1 MFEINIVNN
10 FQVETYLLKNEKA
23 KNKFLVE
30 YFTNGAGQF
39 YGKEWYLE
47 YCNTCPKKPFTFK
60 KFILNKV
67 KDLKSIRLRNYLILI
82 RNK

>member
-30 YFTNGAGQF
+30 YFTNGEGRG
-39 YGKEWYLE
+39 YGREWYQD
-47 YCNTCPKKPFTFK
+47 YCNACDKPLAFK

-82 RNK
+82 RYK

>member
-10 FQVETYLLKNEKA
+10 FQVETYLLKNERA

-30 YFTNGAGQF
+30 YFTNGEGRL
-39 YGKEWYLE
+39 YGREWYQD
-47 YCNTCPKKPFTFK
+47 YCGACSKPLTFK

-67 KDLKSIRLRNYLILI
+67 KDLKSIRLRSYLILI